1 MTGRFHFIG
10 GIGGITANI
19 ARNLFVANS
28 HRITNIANIA
38 IQILAYTQKDRKCH
52 LFISPKLCHRTCGN
66 IKVFPQRSRRD
77 FFFNK
82 HYPQLFIAYPQTTHL
97 LSIFRVYSNNLVSSL
112 VLLYNLAS
120 IISIIL
126 MNIVIIVRKFLRL
139 LTTIKRIRRISHPV
153 IVTVKEQ
160 IARCI
165 QKLLR

>member
-97 LSIFRVYSNNLVSSL
+97 LSISRVYSNDSVLLL
-112 VLLYNLAS
+112 VLLYNFVS
-120 IISIIL
+120 IMSIIL
-126 MNIVIIVRKFLRL
+126 MNIVIIFRNFLRFFG
-139 LTTIKRIRRISHPV
+139 IIYQFINKKRPKRS
-153 IVTVKEQ
+153 
-160 IARCI
+160 
-165 QKLLR
+165 L

>member
-97 LSIFRVYSNNLVSSL
+97 LGIYRVYSNDLVLLL
-112 VLLYNLAS
+112 VLLYNLVS
-120 IISIIL
+120 ITSIML
-126 MNIVIIVRKFLRL
+126 MNIVIIVRKFLRFFRYNLSTYQFINL
-139 LTTIKRIRRISHPV
+139 LIKRDLYEYSAPN
-153 IVTVKEQ
+153 
-160 IARCI
+160 
-165 QKLLR
+165 